1 MINFIAEIFVFP
13 HPEILDPQGKATLNV
28 LHNLEF
34 KNVTDLRIGKAMKM
48 ELMAEN
54 EDSAR
59 AVAEEAC
66 RKVLVNQVME
76 FYEIKI
82 KTLEKIT

>member
-1 MINFIAEIFVFP
+1 VS
-13 HPEILDPQGKATLNV
+13 
-28 LHNLEF
+28 
-34 KNVTDLRIGKAMKM
+34 DLRIGKAMKM